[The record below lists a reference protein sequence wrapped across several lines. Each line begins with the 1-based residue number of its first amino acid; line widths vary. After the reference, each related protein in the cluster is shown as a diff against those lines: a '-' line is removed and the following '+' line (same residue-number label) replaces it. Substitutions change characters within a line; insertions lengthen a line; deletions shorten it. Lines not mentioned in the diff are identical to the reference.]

1 MAIKNALPQG
11 ARQQRRIEAERLD
24 DARDLVNP
32 SWAVGAG
39 VSGIV
44 RNPMISTADRRQR
57 HDSTM
62 I

>member
-1 MAIKNALPQG
+1 
-11 ARQQRRIEAERLD
+11 
-24 DARDLVNP
+24 VNP